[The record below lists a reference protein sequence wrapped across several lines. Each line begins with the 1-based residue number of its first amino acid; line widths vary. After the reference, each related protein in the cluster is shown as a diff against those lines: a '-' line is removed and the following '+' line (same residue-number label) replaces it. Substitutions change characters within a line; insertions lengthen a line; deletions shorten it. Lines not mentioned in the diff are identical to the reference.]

1 MMKTF
6 SVEAEIGGRLLK
18 FETGKMAKQAAG
30 SVLVTYGETIVLC
43 TVVSG
48 PPREGVD
55 FFPLTVD
62 YREKMYAA
70 GKFPGGFFKREA
82 RPTQKEILTMRL
94 TDRPIRP
101 LFPDGFLDEVQIQ
114 CMVLSSDQENDA
126 DVLAMCG
133 AAAALVVSPLP
144 FEGPTAGVR
153 VGRVNGQFVLNPT
166 VEQRSVSDLEVIMAG
181 HEDAVNMIEVAAME
195 LPENV
200 IAEAIEFGFDAVKKI
215 CALISQLGREVNVEK
230 TWTPPERDTEM
241 PRRVEELCN
250 RFDLKGAKKTS
261 GKQERYAAVN
271 DVYEKIFAE
280 LCPEEAV
287 DLKYTR
293 NDVNNEIQKIEERLF
308 HKMVLDEGVRPDGR
322 KAEDIRQ
329 IICEVGILPRT
340 HGSALF
346 TRGETQALVVTTLG
360 TSRDEQTVD
369 DLLEEYSKKF
379 MLHYN
384 FPPFCTGEVKRLG
397 AVSRREI
404 GHGNL
409 AERSLQAVLPT
420 PEKFPYTIR
429 LVSDIM
435 ESNGSS
441 SMASVC
447 GGTLALM
454 DAGVPIKHP
463 VAGISVGMVHDGDR
477 YMLLTDILG
486 EEDHFGDMDFKV
498 SGTQVGITAVQL
510 DLKARSISQKQIVE
524 TLERA
529 RGARMKIL
537 KEMLSV
543 IRQPRGEI
551 SRHAPRLLTIKVA
564 QDKIGKII
572 GPGGKGIK
580 AIEASTGAKLDIQD
594 DGTVYISSI
603 NAAGAQSAYEIV
615 EQIAEG
621 VRVGKIYTGR
631 VTSIKDFGAFVEV
644 APGQDGLCHISEL
657 SDEYVQ
663 RVTDVCNVGDMMKVK
678 VILIDDTGRVKL
690 SRKQAIIEERQAE
703 QKEAAPAS

>member
-1 MMKTF
+1 MKTY
-6 SVEAEIGGRLLK
+6 SVETELGGRTLK
-18 FETGKMAKQAAG
+18 IETGKMAKLAAG
-30 SVLVTYGETIVLC
+30 SALVTYGDTVVLC
-43 TVVSG
+43 TVVSAD
-48 PPREGVD
+48 PQEGID

-101 LFPDGFLDEVQIQ
+101 LFPEGFRDEVLIQ
-114 CMVLSSDQENDA
+114 CMVLSTDLENDP
-126 DVLAMCG
+126 DVLCMCG
-133 AAAALVVSPLP
+133 ASAALVVSHIP

-153 VGRVNGQFVLNPT
+153 VGRVDGEFVINPT
-166 VEQRSVSDLEVIMAG
+166 IEQRAASDMEIILAG
-181 HEDAVNMIEVAAME
+181 HAEAANMIEAAAME
-195 LPENV
+195 VSEED
-200 IAEAIEFGFDAVKKI
+200 IAAGIEFGFRECKRIV
-215 CALISQLGREVNVEK
+215 ALIKQLGERVGVEK
-230 TWTPPERDTEM
+230 RWSPPKRDPSLSDRVGRLCERH
-241 PRRVEELCN
+241 
-250 RFDLKGAKKTS
+250 DLAGAKRTD
-261 GKQERYAAVN
+261 GKAARYEAIKAVYDKIITELAPEGAEGLAYTKG
-271 DVYEKIFAE
+271 DVR
-280 LCPEEAV
+280 
-287 DLKYTR
+287 T
-293 NDVNNEIQKIEERLF
+293 EIQMVEERL
-308 HKMVLDEGVRPDGR
+308 MARMILDDNRRPDGR
-322 KAEDIRQ
+322 GPDDIRE
-329 IICEVGILPRT
+329 ITCEVGILPRT

-360 TSRDEQTVD
+360 TSRDEQTID
-369 DLLEEYSKKF
+369 DLMEEYSKKF

-384 FPPFCTGEVKRLG
+384 FPPFCTGEVKRIG

-409 AERSLQAVLPT
+409 AERSLQAVLPP

-441 SMASVC
+441 SMASAC

-463 VAGISVGMVHDGDR
+463 VAGISIGMVHDGSR
-477 YMLLTDILG
+477 YKLITDILG
-486 EEDHFGDMDFKV
+486 EEDHFGDMDFKIC
-498 SGTQVGITAVQL
+498 GTQHGVTAVQL
-510 DLKARSISQKQIVE
+510 DLKVRSITQQQIREVFE
-524 TLERA
+524 KA
-529 RGARMKIL
+529 RPARLKIL

-543 IRQPRGEI
+543 ISRPRSDI
-551 SRHAPRLLTIKVA
+551 STYAPRLLTIKVNP
-564 QDKIGKII
+564 DKIGKII

-580 AIEASTGAKLDIQD
+580 AIEANTGAKIDIED
-594 DGTVYISSI
+594 DGTVYISSVS
-603 NAAGAQSAYEIV
+603 ADSAKAAYELV
-615 EQIAEG
+615 EQISEG
-621 VRVGKIYTGR
+621 VRLGKIYEGR

-663 RVTDVCNVGDMMKVK
+663 RVTDVCNVGDVVKVK

-690 SRKQAIIEERQAE
+690 SRKQAMAE
-703 QKEAAPAS
+703 LSQNVVQEQGV

>member
-1 MMKTF
+1 MKTY
-6 SVEAEIGGRLLK
+6 SVEAEIGGRILK
-18 FETGKMAKQAAG
+18 IETGKLAKQAAG
-30 SVLVTYGETIVLC
+30 SALMTYGETVVLC
-43 TVVSG
+43 TVVTDK
-48 PPREGVD
+48 PREGID

-101 LFPDGFLDEVQIQ
+101 LFPEGFRNEVQIQ
-114 CMVLSSDQENDA
+114 AMVLSSDMENDS

-133 AAAALVVSPLP
+133 ASAALVVSPIP

-153 VGRVNGQFVLNPT
+153 VGRIDGQFVVNPT
-166 VEQRSVSDLEVIMAG
+166 MSQRAQSDIDVVVAG
-181 HEDAVNMIEVAAME
+181 HADAANMIEVEAME
-195 LPENV
+195 LSEQV
-200 IAEAIEFGFDAVKKI
+200 VAEAIAFGFAEVKKI
-215 CALISQLGREVNVEK
+215 VSLIRELGKMVNVEK
-230 TWTPPERDTEM
+230 VWTPPAKDPSM
-241 PRRVEELCN
+241 PAKVRQLCE
-250 RFDLKGAKKTS
+250 RFDLKGAKRRDK
-261 GKQERYAAVN
+261 KAERYAVVDEVYQKVKKELVPEGAEN
-271 DVYEKIFAE
+271 LGYTETDVHG
-280 LCPEEAV
+280 
-287 DLKYTR
+287 
-293 NDVNNEIQKIEERLF
+293 EIQKYEEQLF
-308 HKMVLDEGVRPDGR
+308 HKTVLDEGRRPDGR
-322 KAEDIRQ
+322 GPDDIRE
-329 IICEVGILPRT
+329 ITCEVGVLPRT

-346 TRGETQALVVTTLG
+346 TRGETQALVVATLG
-360 TSRDEQTVD
+360 TSRDEQMVD
-369 DLLEEYSKKF
+369 DLMEEYSKKF

-384 FPPFCTGEVKRLG
+384 FPPFCTGEVKRIG

-409 AERSLQAVLPT
+409 AERALQAVLPQ

-429 LVSDIM
+429 IVSDVM

-441 SMASVC
+441 SMASAC

-463 VAGISVGMVHDGDR
+463 VAGISIGMVHDDNR
-477 YMLLTDILG
+477 YLLLTDILG

-498 SGTQVGITAVQL
+498 TGTQVGITAVQL
-510 DLKARSISQKQIVE
+510 DLKTRSISQKQIDE
-524 TLERA
+524 SLQKAKT
-529 RGARMKIL
+529 ARMKIL
-537 KEMLSV
+537 KEMLTC
-543 IRQPRGEI
+543 IRGPRPEI
-551 SRHAPRLLTIKVA
+551 SKYAPRLLSIKVS

-580 AIEASTGAKLDIQD
+580 SIEANTGAKIDIED
-594 DGTVYISSI
+594 DGTVYISSL
-603 NAAGAQSAYEIV
+603 NADGAQAAYEIV
-615 EQIAEG
+615 EQISEG
-621 VRVGKIYTGR
+621 VRLGKIYSGR

-663 RVTDVCNVGDMMKVK
+663 RVTDVCNVGDTMRVK

-690 SRKQAIIEERQAE
+690 SRKQALLEEREKQ
-703 QKEAAPAS
+703 PV

>member
-1 MMKTF
+1 MKTF
-6 SVEAEIGGRLLK
+6 SVETEIGGRILK
-18 FETGKMAKQAAG
+18 FETGKMAKQAHG
-30 SVLVTYGETIVLC
+30 SVIVTYGETVVLC
-43 TVVSG
+43 TVVRSK
-48 PPREGVD
+48 PREGID

-94 TDRPIRP
+94 IDRPNRP
-101 LFPDGFLDEVQIQ
+101 LFPDGFMDEVQIQ
-114 CMVLSSDQENDA
+114 AMVLSSDQENDA

-133 AAAALVVSPLP
+133 SAACLMVSNIPY
-144 FEGPTAGVR
+144 EGPSAGIR
-153 VGRVNGQFVLNPT
+153 IGRVNGEYIVNPT
-166 VEQRSVSDLEVIMAG
+166 IAQRGESDLEIVAAG
-181 HEDAVNMIEVAAME
+181 HRDAINMIEVGAME
-195 LPENV
+195 LPESV
-200 IAEAIEFGFDAVKKI
+200 IADGLALALAEIKKI
-215 CALISQLGREVNVEK
+215 VKVI
-230 TWTPPERDTEM
+230 
-241 PRRVEELCN
+241 EELGEMVKVAKEWKQPARDPKMPVRVKQLCDKL
-250 RFDLKGAKKTS
+250 DLKGAKRTP
-261 GKQERYAAVN
+261 GKQNRYAAIK
-271 DVYEKIFAE
+271 DVYDKICAD
-280 LCPEEAV
+280 LCPEGAEKPA
-287 DLKYTR
+287 YTK
-293 NDVNNEIQKIEERLF
+293 NDVVAEIQKIEERLM
-308 HKMVLDEGVRPDGR
+308 HLGILDDGYRPDGR
-322 KAEDIRQ
+322 GVDDIRE

-369 DLLEEYSKKF
+369 ELLEEYSKKF

-409 AERSLQAVLPT
+409 AERSLQAVLPN

-477 YMLLTDILG
+477 YALITDILG

-498 SGTQVGITAVQL
+498 SGTQIGITAVQL
-510 DLKARSISQKQIVE
+510 DLKARSISQKQIEEVL
-524 TLERA
+524 TIA
-529 RGARMKIL
+529 RTARIKIL
-537 KEMLSV
+537 KEMLSC
-543 IRQPRGEI
+543 ISRPRPEI
-551 SRHAPRLLTIKVA
+551 SKHAPRLLTIKVNPE
-564 QDKIGKII
+564 KIGKII

-580 AIEASTGAKLDIQD
+580 HLEATTGAKIDISD
-594 DGTVYISSI
+594 DGTVSISSI
-603 NAAGAQSAYEIV
+603 SAESAQMAYAAV
-615 EQIAEG
+615 EQISEG
-621 VRVGKIYTGR
+621 VRVGKIYTGK
-631 VTSIKDFGAFVEV
+631 VISIKDFGAFVEV
-644 APGQDGLCHISEL
+644 SPGQDGLCHISEL
-657 SDEYVQ
+657 SNDYVGK
-663 RVTDVCNVGDMMKVK
+663 VTDVVNIGDIVKVK
-678 VILIDDTGRVKL
+678 VINVDDTGRVKL
-690 SRKQAIIEERQAE
+690 SIKQATAE
-703 QKEAAPAS
+703 